1 MEILGNLGINGKIFL
16 AQIVNF
22 FLLMYILKR
31 FLYKP
36 LLNIMQE
43 REKRIKE
50 GLKNADKAE
59 ARILEIEAK
68 SEKQLEKTTREADK
82 ILEKAHLEGEDHR
95 KDLLRETQEEI
106 SRLKED
112 AKESLKKEKELIMLE
127 IRKETGEIAI
137 QIAQKIIQ
145 EKISSPEKRKLL
157 KEAEEAMEQ
166 AA

>member
-22 FLLMYILKR
+22 FLLMYLLKR
-31 FLYKP
+31 FLYRP
-36 LLNIMQE
+36 LLDIMRE

-59 ARILEIEAK
+59 ARIQEIEAN
-68 SEKQLEKTTREADK
+68 SQKQLEKAAREADK
-82 ILEKAHLEGEDHR
+82 ILEKAHAEGEEHK
-95 KDLLRETQEEI
+95 KDLMRETQEEI
-106 SRLKED
+106 TRLREE
-112 AKESLKKEKELIMLE
+112 AKESLKKEKERLIE
-127 IRKETGEIAI
+127 EVRKETGEIAV
-137 QIAQKIIQ
+137 QIAKKIVQ
-145 EKISSPEKRKLL
+145 EKISSPDKRKLL

>member
-31 FLYKP
+31 FLYQP
-36 LLNIMQE
+36 LINVMHE

-59 ARILEIEAK
+59 ARIQEIEANA
-68 SEKQLEKTTREADK
+68 EKQLAKAAREADR
-82 ILEKAHLEGEDHR
+82 ILEKAHVEGEEHK
-95 KDLLRETQEEI
+95 KDLMRETQEEI
-106 SRLKED
+106 THLKEEH
-112 AKESLKKEKELIMLE
+112 KEQLKKEKERLME
-127 IRKETGEIAI
+127 EVRKETGDIAV
-137 QIAQKIIQ
+137 QIARKIVR
-145 EKISSPEKRKLL
+145 EKISAPDKQKFL

-166 AA
+166 AV

>member
-31 FLYKP
+31 FLYQP

-59 ARILEIEAK
+59 ARIGEIEAGA
-68 SEKQLEKTTREADK
+68 EKRLEKAAREADR
-82 ILEKAHLEGEDHR
+82 ILEKAHIEGEEHK
-95 KDLLRETQEEI
+95 KDLIRETQEEI
-106 SRLKED
+106 SRLREE
-112 AKESLKKEKELIMLE
+112 AKASLKKEKERLISE
-127 IRKETGEIAI
+127 VRQETGDIAV
-137 QIAQKIIQ
+137 QIARKIVQ
-145 EKISSPEKRKLL
+145 EKISSPDKRKLL

-166 AA
+166 TA